1 MPSIIDIIYDYCF
14 QDIIDVLS
22 FVPVL
27 SSFWFGQANFGCT
40 YDHVVAAPL
49 HFWLLLFTTWY
60 ILLLSI
66 GCGCCQVVVVKRL
79 LSSGCCQVVVVKWLL
94 SSGCGCCQMVVVVV
108 DVKAHDQSKIVGA
121 YA

>member
-1 MPSIIDIIYDYCF
+1 MYDYCF

-66 GCGCCQVVVVKRL
+66 GCGCCQVVVV
-79 LSSGCCQVVVVKWLL
+79 
-94 SSGCGCCQMVVVVV
+94 VV

>member
-1 MPSIIDIIYDYCF
+1 MYDYCF

-22 FVPVL
+22 FVPIL

-40 YDHVVAAPL
+40 YDNVVAAPL

-66 GCGCCQVVVVKRL
+66 GCGCCQ
-79 LSSGCCQVVVVKWLL
+79 
-94 SSGCGCCQMVVVVV
+94 MVVVVV
-108 DVKAHDQSKIVGA
+108 VVKAHYQSRIISNSDQ
-121 YA
+121 